1 MKYWLFY
8 LPIILIIIILIWII
22 HTRIIYDRFWIHQP
36 IFHKYNI
43 SYYFCSPQLINSEC
57 PLKNAYTNFINIE
70 TFSMSELDA
79 LDALLWNRF
88 LSTILK
94 KTGTLPEKNAV
105 SIYFDTVLERS
116 YISFYN
122 EPVVYQ
128 NIDKGYYIDEK
139 KTTGVITSRPLRF
152 FIKQYNNELPV
163 YYIDYLNV
171 DKDKSKNEEKHITHE
186 LIQTH
191 IYNQQALNIQKIKNN
206 KKSNDIELNKNYN
219 IQICLFKRNNVKNN
233 IGVVPLCSYKSY
245 IFSYKQY
252 YFKKYIYQI
261 QDQTYNKYKHYKIF
275 LLTKLNFHTILDFIK
290 QQHIDRFTVFIL
302 PNINNLY
309 QQIISG
315 KLIVYYLLDV
325 INGQIIAV
333 YFFRSHKQTVS
344 CVGSICYYNQTEQLS
359 YEDYFLYGFKQCII
373 WFTEKRAPTGVGS
386 IYVGTGTDGTGK
398 RGGKRGKNVKT
409 DKNINTDMEL
419 IYFHIENISDNTI
432 LIRDLIKINNTKSYL
447 HYTTTDTMYFFY
459 NFIHK
464 QCDSKDV
471 FILY

>member
-1 MKYWLFY
+1 MYWLFY
-8 LPIILIIIILIWII
+8 LPIILIIVILIWII
-22 HTRIIYDRFWIHQP
+22 HTRLIYDRFWIHQP

-43 SYYFCSPQLINSEC
+43 PYYFSSPQVINLEC
-57 PLKNAYTNFINIE
+57 PAKNNYTNFINIE
-70 TFSMSELDA
+70 SFSMSEIDE
-79 LDALLWNRF
+79 LLWNRF

-94 KTGTLPEKNAV
+94 KTGNLPEKNSI

-139 KTTGVITSRPLRF
+139 KTVGVITSRPLRF
-152 FIKQYNNELPV
+152 FMKQYNSELPV

-191 IYNQQALNIQKIKNN
+191 IYNQQALNMQKIKNN
-206 KKSNDIELNKNYN
+206 KKSNNLEFTKKYN

-275 LLTKLNFHTILDFIK
+275 ILTKLNFHTILDFIK
-290 QQHIDRFTVFIL
+290 QQHLQRFTVFIL

-315 KLIVYYLLDV
+315 NLIVYYLLDV

-333 YFFRSHKQTVS
+333 YFFRIHKQTVS
-344 CVGSICYYNQTEQLS
+344 CVGSICYYNNSEKIS
-359 YEDYFLYGFKQCII
+359 YEDYFLYGFKQCIV
-373 WFTEKRAPTGVGS
+373 WFTEKKALPNRAK
-386 IYVGTGTDGTGK
+386 IEK
-398 RGGKRGKNVKT
+398 NAKRGKNVKT
-409 DKNINTDMEL
+409 AMEL

-432 LIRDLIKINNTKSYL
+432 LISDLIKINNNKSYL

-459 NFIHK
+459 NFIHTK
-464 QCDSKDV
+464 CDSKDV